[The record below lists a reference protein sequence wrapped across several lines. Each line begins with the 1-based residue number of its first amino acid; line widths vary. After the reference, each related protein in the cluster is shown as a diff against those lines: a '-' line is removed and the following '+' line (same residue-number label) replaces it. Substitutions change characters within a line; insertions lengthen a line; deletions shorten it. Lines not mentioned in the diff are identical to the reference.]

1 VGTPKEKYQEIG
13 CLSGTKYQILDS
25 LFLFPDTRNLTPDTY
40 FFMNN
45 TIKNLALL
53 AEIMKLPGLKK
64 SPHQREVGARAL
76 GR

>member
-1 VGTPKEKYQEIG
+1 
-13 CLSGTKYQILDS
+13 
-25 LFLFPDTRNLTPDTY
+25 
-40 FFMNN
+40 MNN